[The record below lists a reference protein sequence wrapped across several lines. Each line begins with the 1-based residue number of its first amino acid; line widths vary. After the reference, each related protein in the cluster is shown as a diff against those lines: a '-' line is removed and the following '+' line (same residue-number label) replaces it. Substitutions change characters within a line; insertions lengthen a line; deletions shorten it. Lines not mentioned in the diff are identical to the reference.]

1 MYYNKI
7 DLFRV
12 CIGGQKMNENE
23 FKEFMS
29 IIKALGLE
37 TLGDVEIFAKSHGC
51 FGRGQNEKLLEELR
65 KELASKGKK

>member
-1 MYYNKI
+1 
-7 DLFRV
+7 
-12 CIGGQKMNENE
+12 MNEDE
-23 FKEFMS
+23 YKEFMS